1 MIAPLRILAVDDEQL
16 ALRRVELLLRRVPEA
31 ELVGQARS
39 GAEALE
45 AIARLRPDLVLL
57 DIRMGEMSGL
67 DVAEALTGP
76 DAPMVIFVTAF
87 DAFAAEAFDLS
98 ALDYVVKPVEFG
110 RLRRAIERA
119 RLRRE
124 AQEARIQAAELR
136 AVLAALRADRS
147 QGGAGPPNELWVQ
160 RRGEYLRVCVDD
172 IDWVEAERD
181 YVHLHARGE
190 RYLMRQTLTGIQARL
205 GARRFVRIR
214 RSALVRADGV
224 RAIRKAGYGDVRVKL
239 TCGEELRVGRTYVTK
254 IRALLTPGGEV

>member
-1 MIAPLRILAVDDEQL
+1 MIARLRILAVDDEQL
-16 ALRRVELLLRRVPEA
+16 ALRRVELLLRRLPDT

-45 AIARLRPDLVLL
+45 AIARLRPDVVLL
-57 DIRMGEMSGL
+57 DIRMGDISGL
-67 DVAEALTGP
+67 EVAEALTGP
-76 DAPMVIFVTAF
+76 DAPLVIFVTAF
-87 DAFAAEAFDLS
+87 DAFAAQAFDLS
-98 ALDYVVKPVEFG
+98 ALDYVVKPVDFG
-110 RLRRAIERA
+110 RLRRALERA
-119 RLRRE
+119 RARME

-136 AVLAALRADRS
+136 GVLAALRADR
-147 QGGAGPPNELWVQ
+147 GPGAPPNELWVQ

-172 IDWVEAERD
+172 INWVEAERD

-224 RAIRKAGYGDVRVKL
+224 SAIRKAGYGDVRIKL
-239 TCGEELRVGRTYVTK
+239 TSGDELRVGRTYVTK